1 MNIQK
6 TSLLLLGTLLLS
18 APNALAQHDLGGSLQ
33 FEENPGVME
42 FSGQLTARPLQ
53 MDALLEQGYSP
64 DAAQAAREHAAGLVG
79 SELIEYVEATDEYV
93 FNLSVGYDENSQCS
107 ELMNSGLFEYVEPNW
122 LCYPSR
128 TPNDPKYNQQWHHNK
143 MNSADA
149 WDYTTG
155 DANFI
160 AGWVDTGVDLQH
172 EDLKDQ
178 LISGYNSVNRKTQ
191 ANGGDVSD
199 INGHGTNSGGCIG
212 ATGNNS
218 KGLAG
223 MNWNVKLLPVRCS
236 NSSGGGAY
244 LNDITDG
251 LRWCVDNGAKTASAS
266 YGGVTSS
273 TAGTTG
279 NYIKNNGGLCFW
291 SSGNDYS
298 QVNGYDHAG
307 VIIVGSSSSSD
318 KKSGFSTYG
327 AFIDVVAPGEGIWTT
342 KNSSSNNSYASVSG
356 TSFSCPL
363 TNGVAALMWA
373 ANPSLSNDEVE
384 QILFDTCK
392 DIETAGEDNKT
403 GHGRVDA
410 GAAVAMASGGVTDFA
425 LIVPNTLTANTTLT
439 LTAEGV
445 APGTAVSFY
454 YSLRGTGA
462 TWVGSLGVFLE
473 MKNAVYSGGATADAA
488 GLATYSKM
496 IPSRGANRDVWIQ
509 AAIVGDI
516 TQVEQRYIN

>member
-1 MNIQK
+1 
-6 TSLLLLGTLLLS
+6 LLLTAALTFS
-18 APNALAQHDLGGSLQ
+18 APNAFAQNDLGGILR
-33 FEENPGVME
+33 FEEAPGVME

-64 DAAQAAREHAAGLVG
+64 DAAQAAREHAAGLVDEG
-79 SELIEYVEATDEYV
+79 LIEYVEATDEYV
-93 FNLSVGYDENSQCS
+93 FTLAVDSDENSQIN

-128 TPNDPKYNQQWHHNK
+128 TPNDPKFGQQWHHNK
-143 MNSADA
+143 MNSKDA

-172 EDLKDQ
+172 EDLKDH
-178 LISGYNSVNRKTQ
+178 LLSGYNSVNRKTQ

-199 INGHGTNSGGCIG
+199 INGHGTNTGGCIG
-212 ATGNNS
+212 AVGDNG

-223 MNWNVKLLPVRCS
+223 INWTVKLLPVRCS
-236 NSSGGGAY
+236 NSSGGSAY

-266 YGGVTSS
+266 YGGVNSS
-273 TAGTTG
+273 SAGTTG
-279 NYIKNNGGLCFW
+279 NYIKGQGGLCFW
-291 SSGNDYS
+291 SSGNEYT
-298 QVNGYDHAG
+298 QINGYDHAG
-307 VIIVGSSSSSD
+307 VIIVGSSGQSD
-318 KKSGFSTYG
+318 TKSGFSNYG
-327 AFIDVVAPGEGIWTT
+327 AFVDVVAPGEGIWTT
-342 KNSSSNNSYASVSG
+342 KNSSSNNSYSSVSG

-363 TNGVAALMWA
+363 TNGVCALMWA
-373 ANPSLSNDEVE
+373 ANPSLTNDEVE
-384 QILFDTCK
+384 QMLFDTCK
-392 DIETAGEDNKT
+392 DIESAGEDNKT

-410 GAAVAMASGGVTDFA
+410 GAAVAMASGGVTDFT
-425 LIVPNTLTANTTLT
+425 LIVPNSLTAGTSLT
-439 LTAEGV
+439 LIAEGV

-462 TWVGSLGVFLE
+462 TWVGSLGIFLE
-473 MKNAVYSGGATADAA
+473 MKNAVFSGSASADAA
-488 GLATYSKM
+488 GQATYSRV
-496 IPSRGANRDVWIQ
+496 IPTRGAGRDVWIQ
-509 AAIVGDI
+509 AAMVGDI